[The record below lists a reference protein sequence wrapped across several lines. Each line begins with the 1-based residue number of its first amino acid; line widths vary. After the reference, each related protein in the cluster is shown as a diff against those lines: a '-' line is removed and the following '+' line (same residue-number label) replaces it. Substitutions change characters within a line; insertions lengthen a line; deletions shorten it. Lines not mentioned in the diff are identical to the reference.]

1 MRAEQIESGSA
12 GAIPPNPLLGEWAT
26 PFELPPFTEIAPE
39 HFRPAFDQALAEHRA
54 EIAAIAD
61 DPASPSFANTID
73 AFEKAGRGLDRVAS
87 VFFNLTGAHTSD
99 ALQAIEREMAPAL
112 ARHRSAIFLSTA
124 LFRRIDDL
132 FARRDSLGLTPEQ
145 ARVLDR
151 YHIIFV
157 RAGARL
163 DPAAKERLAAITER
177 LATLGTRFSQNVLS
191 DERDYTLVLE
201 TEEDLAGLPTFVRA
215 AAARA
220 AADRGLEGQYVITLA
235 RSSIDPF
242 LQFSAR
248 RDLRERAYQAWISR
262 GDTGGETD
270 NKAVIAETIAL
281 RAERA
286 KLLGYPT
293 FAHFRLD
300 DTMAKTPEAVRDLLD
315 QVWARARARAMRE
328 RDDLQAMA
336 EEEGGNFAIAPWDWR
351 YYAEKVRLAK
361 HDLDEAEIKPYLQLD
376 NMIAAAFDTARRLFG
391 VTFTEL
397 QGLPVYHSDVRV
409 WEARD
414 AEGRHVGL
422 FLGDYFARPSKRSG
436 AWMSAFRSQE
446 KLSGDIRPII
456 VNVMNFSKG
465 GEGEPSLL
473 SFDDAR
479 TLFHEFGHALH
490 GLLSNV
496 TYPLLSGT
504 GVARDFVE
512 FPSQLYE
519 HWLERPE
526 VLGRYAVHAKT
537 GEPMPTALLERLLA
551 ARTFNQGFA
560 TVEYTS
566 SAIVDLDLHLLE
578 EPNGLDVSA
587 FEREALDR
595 IGMPAEIVMRHRTPH
610 FAHIFSGDAYAAG
623 YYSYLWSEVLDADGF
638 AAFLEAGDVFDPA
651 TAKRLYDYVY
661 AAGNLRDPT
670 EAYGAFR
677 GRMPVIDALL
687 RKRGLHAISGD
698 A

>member
-1 MRAEQIESGSA
+1 MRNGSA

-26 PFELPPFTEIAPE
+26 SFELPPFTEIAPE

-112 ARHRSAIFLSTA
+112 ARHRSAIFLNTA

-315 QVWARARARAMRE
+315 QVWAPARARAMRE

-336 EEEGGNFAIAPWDWR
+336 AEEGGNFAIAPWDWR
-351 YYAEKVRLAK
+351 YYAEKVRQAK

-651 TAKRLYDYVY
+651 TAKRLHDYVY

>member
-1 MRAEQIESGSA
+1 MGNGSA

-26 PFELPPFTEIAPE
+26 SFELPPFTEIAPE

-112 ARHRSAIFLSTA
+112 ARHRSAIFLNTA

-315 QVWARARARAMRE
+315 QVWAPARARAMRE

-336 EEEGGNFAIAPWDWR
+336 AEEGGNFAIAPWDWR
-351 YYAEKVRLAK
+351 YYAEKVRQAK

-651 TAKRLYDYVY
+651 TAKRLHDYVY